1 MRLSY
6 LRYALKTTSDPRGLL
21 ERGTEELHLS
31 PKFQSLLE
39 PFVPAVAKHNETLNA
54 NLVMALNGG
63 RLVFPDR
70 EDIGVPAEFDGAVL
84 ALVFP

>member
-21 ERGTEELHLS
+21 ERGTEEVHLS

-39 PFVPAVAKHNETLNA
+39 PFVPAVAVRCRHNP
-54 NLVMALNGG
+54 NLEFIG
-63 RLVFPDR
+63 RADDP
-70 EDIGVPAEFDGAVL
+70 GAVGEQ
-84 ALVFP
+84 